1 MKELKDGIRSHVRL
15 DFKGHVHK
23 QFRGTN
29 AEQRFA
35 NEVAVLKA
43 LKDRGAPNVP
53 ELIEYD
59 QDTLTLVTTN
69 CGSPA
74 PLITEKKAKALFQ
87 ELEDRYGIRHDDPEP
102 RNVTYSQQMGKFCLI
117 DFELSEILA
126 MPEEIRAQHSNELRV
141 SWAGSSTQ
149 GNCHAANDDSFL
161 ALAVGPEHA
170 DTLPDSGEILL
181 DPSHLVLAVSDGMG
195 GANAGEFASRILMS
209 RIRKNAHV
217 LHQRITT
224 DNNGSILGEL
234 LAQCHQ
240 DINNLAQQCHS
251 TMGMGATL
259 TVAWISHTEVFWVH
273 IGDSRLYLID
283 DEGVQQLTE
292 DDNLAWHQWQ
302 RGEITEYAYRFHPH
316 KSVINDVLGGG
327 LNEPVAQLGS
337 FLLKDSQKLMLCSDG
352 IMDGLWED
360 TIRVML
366 ADPKPPKETL
376 TAMVKRAMDNDGR
389 DDTTMI
395 VAKIARI

>member
-1 MKELKDGIRSHVRL
+1 
-15 DFKGHVHK
+15 
-23 QFRGTN
+23 
-29 AEQRFA
+29 
-35 NEVAVLKA
+35 
-43 LKDRGAPNVP
+43 
-53 ELIEYD
+53 
-59 QDTLTLVTTN
+59 
-69 CGSPA
+69 
-74 PLITEKKAKALFQ
+74 
-87 ELEDRYGIRHDDPEP
+87 
-102 RNVTYSQQMGKFCLI
+102 
-117 DFELSEILA
+117 
-126 MPEEIRAQHSNELRV
+126 
-141 SWAGSSTQ
+141 
-149 GNCHAANDDSFL
+149 
-161 ALAVGPEHA
+161 
-170 DTLPDSGEILL
+170 
-181 DPSHLVLAVSDGMG
+181 
-195 GANAGEFASRILMS
+195 
-209 RIRKNAHV
+209 
-217 LHQRITT
+217 
-224 DNNGSILGEL
+224 
-234 LAQCHQ
+234 
-240 DINNLAQQCHS
+240 
-251 TMGMGATL
+251 MGMGATL
-259 TVAWISHTEVFWVH
+259 TVAWISHTQVFWVH